1 MQLLVICVG
10 NICRSPYAAA
20 CLQVAHPAAQ
30 VISAGLGALI
40 DHPADPLVQQL
51 AAEQGLDLSRHVARQ
66 VLAEQVREADLVLT
80 MSLGQQQE
88 LITRFPFARGRV
100 FRLGHW
106 IGQDIPDPYQHP
118 ETVHRQ
124 VQAQIR
130 EGVATWSTRLAS
142 LMGKQ

>member
-1 MQLLVICVG
+1 MHILVVCIG

-20 CLQVAHPAAQ
+20 CLQAAHPAAQ
-30 VISAGLGALI
+30 VTSAGLGALI
-40 DHPADPLVQQL
+40 DHPADALVQRI
-51 AAEQGLDLSRHVARQ
+51 AAEQGIDLSSHVARQ
-66 VLAEQVREADLVLT
+66 VLADQVRAADLVLT
-80 MSLGQQQE
+80 MTQGQLQE
-88 LITRFPFARGRV
+88 LTTRFPFARGRT

-130 EGVATWSTRLAS
+130 EGVAAWGARLAG
-142 LMGKQ
+142 LVGKT